1 MAAVGLRITH
11 LTRSLHLVVAT
22 HRHEA
27 SGWSDEV
34 RRRHLH
40 AWAEGRLE
48 ARRPALSSLWPIVL
62 ADDMLG
68 AIDKLQSFQTN
79 IPHAEQLLLASFSA
93 RWAASA
99 HRWLPL
105 ADKTNAAQA
114 NAVAALTWRKRSHR
128 RAVDAVGCVAAEAS
142 LASALLPWMLRGL
155 PEGSYSKIVVLSRSL
170 PTDIYLPT
178 AY

>member
-1 MAAVGLRITH
+1 MASVGLRITH

-48 ARRPALSSLWPIVL
+48 ARRPALSSLWPVVL

-68 AIDKLQSFQTN
+68 AIDTHLSAELPLPYHAVSIMLKELRIGSRRDAPFRAQLAENVLIAPKIVHIRQVEDEQRGLDD
-79 IPHAEQLLLASFSA
+79 PHAA
-93 RWAASA
+93 
-99 HRWLPL
+99 
-105 ADKTNAAQA
+105 
-114 NAVAALTWRKRSHR
+114 
-128 RAVDAVGCVAAEAS
+128 
-142 LASALLPWMLRGL
+142 
-155 PEGSYSKIVVLSRSL
+155 
-170 PTDIYLPT
+170 
-178 AY
+178 